1 MNNGAPLRLKD
12 YGREIHCS
20 RNGGKGPLLQ
30 RKLAI
35 GITLQSL
42 GENMV
47 QKINYEK
54 GEKKDV

>member
-20 RNGGKGPLLQ
+20 RNGGKGTLIQ
-30 RKLAI
+30 KNLAI

-47 QKINYEK
+47 RKIDYERR
-54 GEKKDV
+54 E